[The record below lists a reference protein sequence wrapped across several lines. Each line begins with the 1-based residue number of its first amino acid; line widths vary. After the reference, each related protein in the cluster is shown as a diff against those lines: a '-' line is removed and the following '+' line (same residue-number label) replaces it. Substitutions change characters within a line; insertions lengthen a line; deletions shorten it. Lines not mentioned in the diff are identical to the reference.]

1 MEGCVDQFWITQ
13 LTLKVVAEIQAVP
26 VGWSYCQPM
35 LLYTKSVALWDGP
48 GLHSGR
54 SGLKLCL
61 SQDTGRLALAG
72 VPVVTMTPGMFP
84 GDSQVL

>member
-13 LTLKVVAEIQAVP
+13 LALKVVAEIQAVP
-26 VGWSYCQPM
+26 VCWSYCQPM
-35 LLYTKSVALWDGP
+35 LLYTKRVALWDSP

-61 SQDTGRLALAG
+61 SQDTWRLALAG
-72 VPVVTMTPGMFP
+72 VPVVTMALGMFH
-84 GDSQVL
+84 GDFQVL